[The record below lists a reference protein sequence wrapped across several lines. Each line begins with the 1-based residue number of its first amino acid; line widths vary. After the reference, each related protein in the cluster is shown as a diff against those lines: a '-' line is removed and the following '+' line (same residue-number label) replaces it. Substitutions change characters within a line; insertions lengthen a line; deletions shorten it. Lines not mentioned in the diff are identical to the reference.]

1 MKVAIVHD
9 QLNEFGGA
17 ERVLVSLKQIYPKAD
32 VYTTT
37 YNPYSLGVHRSLIKN
52 WKVNV
57 SWFGKIP
64 IIKNLYS
71 PFRFLTPYI
80 WESFNF
86 DDYDLVISSSG
97 SWMSKGVKTN
107 KPTIHVSYIH
117 HPPRY
122 LYGYETAIEWQK
134 YFIVRIYAYIVNH
147 FLRIWDFESSQ
158 RPDYIIA
165 NSKET
170 QKRIEKFYR
179 RNSTVVYPPVSIPKT
194 ISYSL
199 STNRY
204 FITVSRLAKAKHIDV
219 LIKAANKKKF
229 NLKVIGSGRDKRY
242 LRSISGPTVE
252 FLDNIS
258 DKEFSKIFENARAFL
273 FASKDEEFGIA
284 PVEAMGYGL
293 PVIAYRSGG
302 VPEYIEDGANGF
314 LFDELNEDSLL
325 DKFAKLNRLSTK
337 QYLKMKKLARKTAE
351 KFSEK
356 NFKKS
361 IDDFVKKHARTTRS

>member
-107 KPTIHVSYIH
+107 KPTIHISYIH